1 MPRSNTS
8 PHSAEPSEPSRADQE
23 PQSEASPSAPLEPS
37 GAPEAGVDA
46 DEAGAELAP
55 TSGGGALRLDPELLA
70 ELPAFEQFFKT
81 FGFKRMH
88 GRVWGL
94 LVLSEAPLSSKEI
107 CEQLEISQGAASTT
121 LTELLEWGAI
131 TRNFES
137 GRRCHVH
144 GPVGNALSIAATI
157 LHRREQVAFQQ
168 FRLTAERSRN
178 FIAKRYGERDP
189 RVLTLRSIIAAC
201 EIADALMKLLVG
213 TVANALGD
221 SQSLLSRAIHAAL
234 RVGLP
239 APADSPTGIFAQAI
253 ERSHQAAVEQGLDDR
268 DDLPSQDDLPPR
280 GDLPPHGTADDSPA
294 RTAAS

>member
-1 MPRSNTS
+1 MSRSNSTPPTS
-8 PHSAEPSEPSRADQE
+8 GLSQADQGASGEPPLHGHPEPSGEPSAEPEVVESEVPATPS
-23 PQSEASPSAPLEPS
+23 
-37 GAPEAGVDA
+37 
-46 DEAGAELAP
+46 
-55 TSGGGALRLDPELLA
+55 GGALRLDPELLA

-107 CEQLEISQGAASTT
+107 CEQLEISQGAASST

-131 TRNFES
+131 TRNFDS
-137 GRRCHVH
+137 SRRCHVH

-239 APADSPTGIFAQAI
+239 APADSPSGIFAQAI
-253 ERSHQAAVEQGLDDR
+253 ESSHQAAIGQALEVTGDPPAQN
-268 DDLPSQDDLPPR
+268 DLPPR
-280 GDLPPHGTADDSPA
+280 DGADDPA
-294 RTAAS
+294 ARSAAS